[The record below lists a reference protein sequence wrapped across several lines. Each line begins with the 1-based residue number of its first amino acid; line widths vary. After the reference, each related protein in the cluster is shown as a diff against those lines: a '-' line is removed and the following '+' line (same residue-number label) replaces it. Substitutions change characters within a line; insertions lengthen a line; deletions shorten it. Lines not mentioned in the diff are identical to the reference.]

1 MKKVLSAVLAFVM
14 LFSLMAPITA
24 TATANDGAY
33 EKLPMIYIRGNG
45 WHLFDENGKEVK
57 TGFDVFGA
65 DDEESTLTKE
75 TIIETAINILLPF
88 LAGGMLADEWE
99 AYGDA
104 LYEELAPLW
113 DYVTLDGDG
122 NTKNGIVADP
132 SAYNFQENVRAYQN
146 TGADGYFDI
155 EDYSFVYDWRLSPY
169 DSVDRLHSYIQKV
182 MKTTKSSQ
190 VCLSSRCMGGG
201 LLNAYLERYGHLG
214 HVKKAFYSDVLSN
227 GCAYL
232 SDTFSGKIKLDGKVM
247 QTYLKQL
254 EYCGETGFGAG
265 YTLSELASEFVGRT
279 MDLMTQ
285 LGVVDTVLGGFENL
299 YTHLYQEFI
308 PAIVLAT
315 GYATYPNSWV
325 SVYEEDMDTAL
336 NLVFGSEGSEERQ
349 ENAGLIEKILY
360 YREHVQKDLP
370 GFYKKISQD
379 YGIKVGVLARYGY
392 VGPPYMESS
401 ADLSDALV
409 SLQDASFGATTVNAF
424 TPLSDKY
431 VQEKVDAG
439 LGDYISPD
447 KMVDTSTCAF
457 PETTWIVKNCH
468 HDPGMP
474 FEKIATYFFRYENV
488 TASSNDRNMA
498 RFSVYCDGSSTST
511 GYLANMT
518 EENMADFDWMHAA
531 EQKPTNGSKL
541 KAFIK
546 WLTSLFRFFV
556 KLLKGE
562 ISLGK

>member
-1 MKKVLSAVLAFVM
+1 MKKVLSTVLAFVM
-14 LFSLMAPITA
+14 VFPLMIPI

-113 DYVTLDGDG
+113 EDVILDGDG

-132 SAYNFQENVRAYQN
+132 GAYNFQENVRAYQD
-146 TGADGYFDI
+146 TGTDGYYDI

-169 DSVDRLHSYIQKV
+169 DSVERLHAYVQKV

-232 SDTFSGKIKLDGKVM
+232 SDTFSGKIKLDAKVM

-392 VGPPYMESS
+392 VGVPYMESS
-401 ADLSDALV
+401 DDLSDALV

-424 TPLSDKY
+424 TPLSDEY

-488 TASSNDRNMA
+488 TASANDRNLA
-498 RFSVYCDGSSTST
+498 RFSVYCDGSTTST

-518 EENMADFDWMHAA
+518 EENMADFDWLHTA

-546 WLTSLFRFFV
+546 WLTTLFEFFA

>member
-1 MKKVLSAVLAFVM
+1 
-14 LFSLMAPITA
+14 
-24 TATANDGAY
+24 
-33 EKLPMIYIRGNG
+33 
-45 WHLFDENGKEVK
+45 
-57 TGFDVFGA
+57 
-65 DDEESTLTKE
+65 
-75 TIIETAINILLPF
+75 
-88 LAGGMLADEWE
+88 
-99 AYGDA
+99 
-104 LYEELAPLW
+104 
-113 DYVTLDGDG
+113 
-122 NTKNGIVADP
+122 
-132 SAYNFQENVRAYQN
+132 
-146 TGADGYFDI
+146 
-155 EDYSFVYDWRLSPY
+155 
-169 DSVDRLHSYIQKV
+169 
-182 MKTTKSSQ
+182 
-190 VCLSSRCMGGG
+190 
-201 LLNAYLERYGHLG
+201 
-214 HVKKAFYSDVLSN
+214 
-227 GCAYL
+227 
-232 SDTFSGKIKLDGKVM
+232 
-247 QTYLKQL
+247 
-254 EYCGETGFGAG
+254 
-265 YTLSELASEFVGRT
+265 
-279 MDLMTQ
+279 MDLLTQ

-336 NLVFGSEGSEERQ
+336 NLIFGPEGSEERQ

-392 VGPPYMESS
+392 VGVPYMESS
-401 ADLSDALV
+401 DDLSDALV

-498 RFSVYCDGSSTST
+498 RFSVYCDGSTTST

-518 EENMADFDWMHAA
+518 E
-531 EQKPTNGSKL
+531 
-541 KAFIK
+541 
-546 WLTSLFRFFV
+546 
-556 KLLKGE
+556 
-562 ISLGK
+562 